1 MTVSL
6 SPKLEQ
12 IRQELPNQVRLIAV
26 SKHVS
31 VEAIQNAYEL
41 GIRDFAENRIQE
53 ALSKQEQLRH
63 LTDIC
68 WHFIGHIQSNKAKKV
83 LANFSWIHSCDSLAL
98 AQRLNRLAGELSNS
112 PSICL
117 QVKTLPDPNKYGWHT
132 EQLLADLPL
141 LDQCENLKIRGLM
154 TILPLGLD
162 STETLAAFNKTSLL
176 ASQIQQQS
184 WSNIK
189 IEQLSMGMSAD
200 YHLAVKAGATM
211 IRLGRAVFGKRN
223 ATGKPKYGI

>member
-6 SPKLEQ
+6 SPKLEH
-12 IRQELPNQVRLIAV
+12 IRQQLPNQVRLIAV
-26 SKHVS
+26 SKQVS

-53 ALSKQEQLRH
+53 ALAKQEQLRH

-83 LANFSWIHSCDSLAL
+83 LANFSWIHSCDNLPL

-117 QVKTLPDPNKYGWHT
+117 QVKILPDPNKYGWHL

-162 STETLAAFNKTSLL
+162 STETLAAFTKTSLL

-200 YHLAVKAGATM
+200 YNLAVKAGATM
-211 IRLGRAVFGKRN
+211 IRLGRAIFGKRSAN
-223 ATGKPKYGI
+223 VKPHYEI